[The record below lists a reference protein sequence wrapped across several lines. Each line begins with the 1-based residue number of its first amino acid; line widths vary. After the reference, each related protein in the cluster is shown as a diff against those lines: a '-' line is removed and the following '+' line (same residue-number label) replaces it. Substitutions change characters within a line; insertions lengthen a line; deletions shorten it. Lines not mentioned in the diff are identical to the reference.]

1 MNESES
7 NRMEEIISFKGIQV
21 TGITISD
28 NGRMFVNFPRWRDG
42 VPFSVA
48 EVLKDGSYKTYPNRE
63 MNTWENGNEVMP
75 DKFVCVQSVV
85 AFENKLYV
93 LDTKNPSMK
102 QVLDV
107 PTIYVFDLLTDK
119 LIRTYKLGDA
129 TKQTSYTNDLRV
141 DDRSGKIYLT
151 DSGAPGLIVVDIE
164 SGDNYRVL
172 DNHPFTTAE
181 VDHINAGGKGYDGKI
196 HSDGIAL
203 DRKNNIL
210 YFHTLT
216 GYTLYGIPTAQ
227 LISRQIDENKIFSMN
242 TPAPD
247 GMIMD
252 EAGNL
257 YMGDLENNAVVYLT
271 PERDKI
277 QTLVKGGNISWPDT
291 FTIYKNEL
299 YFTNSRI
306 HEAVGDISEMLFP
319 VDKVKL
325 REGLSPNS
333 LY

>member
-1 MNESES
+1 MSKLEENK
-7 NRMEEIISFKGIQV
+7 MEEVTSFKGIQV
-21 TGITISD
+21 TGIGICQM
-28 NGRMFVNFPRWRDG
+28 GRIFVNFPRWRDG
-42 VPFSVA
+42 VPYSVA
-48 EVLKDGSYKTYPNRE
+48 EVMKDGSHKPYPDRE
-63 MNTWENGNEVMP
+63 MNTWENGDEIAS

-85 AFENKLYV
+85 AHKGKLYV

-107 PTIYVFDLLTDK
+107 PMIYVFNLPTNE
-119 LIRTYKLGDA
+119 LIKTYKLADS

-141 DDRSGKIYLT
+141 DDKAGKIYLT

-164 SGDNYRVL
+164 SGENYRVL

-181 VDHINAGGKGYDGKI
+181 VNHINAGGKGYDGTI

-203 DRKNNIL
+203 DRKNDIL
-210 YFHTLT
+210 YFHALT

-227 LISRQIDENKIFSMN
+227 LISREIDENSIFRMK
-242 TPAPD
+242 TPCPD

-252 EAGNL
+252 ENGNL
-257 YMGDLENNAVVYLT
+257 YMGDLENSAVVYLT
-271 PERDKI
+271 PDRKEIR
-277 QTLVKGGNISWPDT
+277 TLVEGGNICWPDT
-291 FTIYKNEL
+291 FAIYNNEL

-306 HEAVGDISEMLFP
+306 HEATGDISEMTFP

-325 REGLSPNS
+325 PQ
-333 LY
+333 